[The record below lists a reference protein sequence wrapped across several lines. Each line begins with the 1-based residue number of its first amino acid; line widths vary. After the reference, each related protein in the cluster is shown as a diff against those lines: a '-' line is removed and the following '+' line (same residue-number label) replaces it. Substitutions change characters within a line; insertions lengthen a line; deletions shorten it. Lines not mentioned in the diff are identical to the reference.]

1 MTSAEAAP
9 SMKGQNMS
17 QPKDTY
23 IPEQDRPT
31 GYDLDT
37 PVGSLRVRDLASI
50 LDRLSPR
57 LQKIHPKLEGHSPL
71 KEFFDKSFPEVLA
84 PIERSAL
91 GVSDIDQVVQSLT
104 RLTDRVE
111 ELMSRVDD
119 LDRRVG
125 GGG

>member
-1 MTSAEAAP
+1 MTEG
-9 SMKGQNMS
+9 KE
-17 QPKDTY
+17 TF
-23 IPEQDRPT
+23 IPGQDRPG

-57 LQKIHPKLEGHSPL
+57 PQKIHPKLEGHSPL
-71 KEFFDKSFPEVLA
+71 KEFFDKPFPEVLA
-84 PIERSAL
+84 PIEGAAR

-104 RLTDRVE
+104 GLTARIE
-111 ELMSRVDD
+111 QLAAKVDD

-125 GGG
+125 GG